1 MNTPPVILIA
11 DDEAAQRQLLADALS
26 RAGFEV
32 CSCDNG
38 KSAVDQAGQCD
49 LMLLDVRMPGM
60 SGLEALEQLHY
71 SHPELPVILLTA
83 YIDVRDA
90 VEAMKMGARDYLEKP
105 VDLDELVTVV
115 EDTLG
120 VRSETQ
126 EGFMLSPE
134 VVAES
139 EPMRAVFQQAYKVAQ
154 TSATVLLLG
163 ESGVGKEVVAQ
174 FIHKTSERAG
184 LPLVMVDCSTLPE
197 NLVEAEL
204 FGHEKGAFTGADV
217 AREGRF
223 LQADRGTIFLD
234 EIGEMPPALQPKL
247 LRALETGTFR
257 AVGGSRDIHV
267 DVRVLAAT
275 NRDIEKEVE
284 AGRFRED
291 LYYRINVFPLFIP
304 PLREHPEDI
313 PALAARMLKSQR
325 KTTAPATE
333 RLLMAYDWP
342 GNIRELRNVLERAA
356 ILSEGSRILPEAL
369 PPMLRKATPTPHAR
383 GAVLIGDMA
392 TIEHQAIQE
401 ALKKTNGN
409 KTKAAQL
416 LGISR
421 RSLIYKLHAYSDN
434 TSVHQ
439 KQE

>member
-1 MNTPPVILIA
+1 MNTAPVILVA
-11 DDEAAQRQLLADALS
+11 DDEAAQRLLLEDALS
-26 RAGFEV
+26 HAGFKV
-32 CSCDNG
+32 RSCDNG
-38 KSAVDQAGQCD
+38 KEAVEQANQCD
-49 LMLLDVRMPGM
+49 LVLLDVRMPGM
-60 SGLEALEQLHY
+60 SGLEALEQIHNIR
-71 SHPELPVILLTA
+71 PEVPVILLTA

-90 VEAMKMGARDYLEKP
+90 VDAMKMGALDYLEKP
-105 VDLDELVTVV
+105 VDLDELITVV

-120 VRSETQ
+120 VHSEAQ
-126 EGFMLSPE
+126 EGVALPADI
-134 VVAES
+134 VAES
-139 EPMRAVFQQAYKVAQ
+139 AAMKIMFQQAHKVAQ
-154 TSATVLLLG
+154 TNATVLITG

-174 FIHKTSERAG
+174 FIHKTGGRAER
-184 LPLVMVDCSTLPE
+184 PLVMVDCSALPE

-223 LQADRGTIFLD
+223 LQADTGTIFLD
-234 EIGEMPPALQPKL
+234 EIGELPLALQPKL
-247 LRALETGTFR
+247 LRALEAGTFR
-257 AVGGSRDIHV
+257 AVGGSRDVSV

-291 LYYRINVFPLFIP
+291 LYYRLNVFPLVIP

-325 KTTAPATE
+325 KTIAPATE

-342 GNIRELRNVLERAA
+342 GNIRELRNVLERGA
-356 ILSEGSRILPEAL
+356 ILSEGARILPEAL
-369 PPMLRKATPTPHAR
+369 PPTLRNATPAPRAQ
-383 GAVLIGDMA
+383 GSVLIGDMA
-392 TIEHQAIQE
+392 AIERQAIQE

-421 RSLIYKLHAYSDN
+421 RSLIYKLHAYSEEA
-434 TSVHQ
+434 SE
-439 KQE
+439 KE

>member
-1 MNTPPVILIA
+1 MNGSPVILVA
-11 DDEAAQRQLLADALS
+11 DDEAAQRLLLEDALTH
-26 RAGFEV
+26 AGFSV
-32 CSCDNG
+32 KTCSNG
-38 KSAVDQAGQCD
+38 KDAVEEATRCD

-60 SGLEALEQLHY
+60 SGLEALEQLHR

-105 VDLDELVTVV
+105 VDLDELITVV

-120 VRSETQ
+120 VHAEAQ
-126 EGFMLSPE
+126 EGCMLPPE
-134 VVAES
+134 IIAES
-139 EPMRAVFQQAYKVAQ
+139 APMRTVFQQAYKVAQ

-184 LPLVMVDCSTLPE
+184 RPLVMVDCSALPE

-223 LQADRGTIFLD
+223 LQADTGTIFLD
-234 EIGEMPPALQPKL
+234 EIGEMPLALQPKL

-257 AVGGSRDIHV
+257 AVGGSRDVRV

-291 LYYRINVFPLFIP
+291 LYYRLNVFPLVIP

-369 PPMLRKATPTPHAR
+369 PPMLRKATPTPRAR
-383 GAVLIGDMA
+383 GSVLIGDMA
-392 TIEHQAIQE
+392 AIERQAIQE
-401 ALKKTNGN
+401 ALKKTSGN

-421 RSLIYKLHAYSDN
+421 RSLIYKLHAYSEEASEN
-434 TSVHQ
+434 
-439 KQE
+439 E